1 MQGTIQKKTLQKI
14 MSQGSEKNSLC
25 ILSRLETPNPSEA
38 EEFLSKTF
46 KEQFSRVQILT
57 K

>member
-46 KEQFSRVQILT
+46 KES
-57 K
+57 KS